1 MIYFFKYFTCFLVCL
16 CSPGTFECQLR
27 IFIGIFFSAFFLS
40 CFLFVVC
47 CRWNLKRFFFPFRH
61 VFTLSAF
68 VAVPSLSISLSLCLP
83 WIDIDEITCEGTW
96 VFNFVCQRLL
106 ILRPKKC
113 NFEDLKK
120 FLLPSPQSRKVKK
133 LNLFAFMF
141 ALPLGSSVNSFLC
154 RSNVASFQFMRFS
167 IISLKSLSS
176 VGRAPNGAKSPKN
189 NKTKNLRLQFF
200 HSRAHLS
207 I

>member
-1 MIYFFKYFTCFLVCL
+1 MFPCLSLQPWHLRVPTSNIYWYFLFW
-16 CSPGTFECQLR
+16 F
-27 IFIGIFFSAFFLS
+27 FFSPVFFL
-40 CFLFVVC
+40 LFAVVEI
-47 CRWNLKRFFFPFRH
+47 WNASFFPFRH
-61 VFTLSAF
+61 VFTLSTY
-68 VAVPSLSISLSLCLP
+68 VAVPSLSIYLSRCLP
-83 WIDIDEITCEGTW
+83 RIDIDEITCEGTW

-106 ILRPKKC
+106 ILRPEKC
-113 NFEDLKK
+113 IFDDLKK
-120 FLLPSPQSRKVKK
+120 FLLLSPQSRKVKK
-133 LNLFAFMF
+133 LSLFAFMF
-141 ALPLGSSVNSFLC
+141 TLPLGSSVNSFLC

-207 I
+207 V